1 MNQKSLK
8 RTGNRVVGLFLVG
21 FLLSLGA
28 ALIWDLWEARKET
41 EKSYREWK
49 QADRELEHLLEE
61 NRQLEKELY
70 ALQNDPVYIESV
82 LRQWKMARPGET
94 VLVGDP

>member
-1 MNQKSLK
+1 MKQES
-8 RTGNRVVGLFLVG
+8 REQTGNRVVGLLLVG
-21 FLLSLGA
+21 FLFSLGA
-28 ALIWDLWEARKET
+28 ALSWDLWKARKDT

-49 QADRELEHLLEE
+49 QVDRELERLLEE

-82 LRQWKMARPGET
+82 LRQWRMARPGET

>member
-1 MNQKSLK
+1 MNQES
-8 RTGNRVVGLFLVG
+8 REQTGKRVVGFLLVG

-28 ALIWDLWEARKET
+28 ALVLDLWEARKET
-41 EKSYREWK
+41 EKSYQEWK
-49 QADRELEHLLEE
+49 QVNRELERLLEE

-82 LRQWKMARPGET
+82 LRQWRMARPGET